1 MLPAETACLS
11 KSAAT
16 VHLAHFRVATAVFR
30 TPSPCNNSC
39 CAPFPRAD
47 KMLLAKTMAANTY
60 ITTFNSANSLCAM
73 LRAEPFS
80 NSIAVTTCIRA
91 LHFAGMMETNPFA
104 IVCVPEARMHC
115 ADAEGAVLLADP
127 LS

>member
-1 MLPAETACLS
+1 MMETNPFAIVCVS
-11 KSAAT
+11 EARI
-16 VHLAHFRVATAVFR
+16 H
-30 TPSPCNNSC
+30 
-39 CAPFPRAD
+39 CADAPG
-47 KMLLAKTMAANTY
+47 
-60 ITTFNSANSLCAM
+60 AM

-127 LS
+127 FA